1 MWYIS
6 DHLRCLAND
15 MLDKFKAPNH
25 ALGKGINIWIQGFSK
40 VLNTPLLMVRDYFHP
55 NLVRLHTKRSL
66 LSRNSWVNQLS
77 KIFLLPQI
85 CSHLPKKTIK
95 GNFLFLCSGE
105 IYKQYHK
112 KISWTMDLL
121 HSWCNQGYCSWFDQ
135 LIRAF

>member
-6 DHLRCLAND
+6 DHLRCPAND
-15 MLDKFKAPNH
+15 MLDKFKAPNP

-66 LSRNSWVNQLS
+66 LSRNSWVNQFS

-95 GNFLFLCSGE
+95 GNFIFYAVERYTSN
-105 IYKQYHK
+105 ITK
-112 KISWTMDLL
+112 KSVGPWTYYIVGATRDIAHGLT
-121 HSWCNQGYCSWFDQ
+121 N
-135 LIRAF
+135 